1 MLCPSVGTAS
11 GKLADKVSATDQ
23 TAKVKTTQLGTGRNR
38 RLLKAT
44 RFWQITNGGQR
55 CCNGAAWRVH
65 QELIGWMECGSQA
78 GISMEAILYLETGEQ
93 KLVNRSLSVKGI
105 RCDAVMDVF
114 IKVLAVVGEGIGNAS
129 AGDKHILI
137 QRALQNTGP
146 PSFHGKK
153 KKKATTCLHGQTA
166 GPGWLGG
173 GAGKCRLWNETET
186 RGMDASG
193 RMGQP
198 NAPFRS
204 MQLAGLAFL
213 PA

>member
-1 MLCPSVGTAS
+1 MRPSWVWVKVVHALHANHDLAGTCA
-11 GKLADKVSATDQ
+11 
-23 TAKVKTTQLGTGRNR
+23 
-38 RLLKAT
+38 
-44 RFWQITNGGQR
+44 
-55 CCNGAAWRVH
+55 
-65 QELIGWMECGSQA
+65 
-78 GISMEAILYLETGEQ
+78 
-93 KLVNRSLSVKGI
+93 
-105 RCDAVMDVF
+105 
-114 IKVLAVVGEGIGNAS
+114 VLAVVGEGIGNAS